1 MTQFISEGEKM
12 KFVRIAQKGEANAYY
27 ILWGVVIALLVV
39 FGVKYHNDHRDD
51 VVIHPPHIEVH

>member
-1 MTQFISEGEKM
+1 M